1 MNMKTQFKS
10 ILAASTMLVV
20 ACAPSIYGIQVE
32 TRQPSASGL
41 DLTGKSVAV
50 IYPEGLGEKED
61 ALNRSFVSSLGRQ
74 LDASYPESDSVAVF
88 TLPYT
93 EDYLKYS
100 QPDSLV
106 NLVLETDCDILFLI
120 ERAPA
125 FSVEGYKESDFRLPL
140 TVYDA
145 LGGDSNAI
153 RSFNVVGHA
162 GPEPSKSGELIGKRV
177 SESFVP
183 QWKSEMVELFC
194 LDREDWNQ
202 ALYDAASCRW
212 ATAIEG
218 WTKILSEESDILK
231 RACLEYN
238 LGFGCLMMGRPDLA
252 KEWVDLSLEET
263 PTDEAKALSA
273 KLKTILKSR
282 E

>member
-93 EDYLKYS
+93 ED
-100 QPDSLV
+100 
-106 NLVLETDCDILFLI
+106 
-120 ERAPA
+120 
-125 FSVEGYKESDFRLPL
+125 
-140 TVYDA
+140 
-145 LGGDSNAI
+145 
-153 RSFNVVGHA
+153 
-162 GPEPSKSGELIGKRV
+162 
-177 SESFVP
+177 
-183 QWKSEMVELFC
+183 
-194 LDREDWNQ
+194 
-202 ALYDAASCRW
+202 
-212 ATAIEG
+212 
-218 WTKILSEESDILK
+218 
-231 RACLEYN
+231 
-238 LGFGCLMMGRPDLA
+238 
-252 KEWVDLSLEET
+252 
-263 PTDEAKALSA
+263 
-273 KLKTILKSR
+273 
-282 E
+282 